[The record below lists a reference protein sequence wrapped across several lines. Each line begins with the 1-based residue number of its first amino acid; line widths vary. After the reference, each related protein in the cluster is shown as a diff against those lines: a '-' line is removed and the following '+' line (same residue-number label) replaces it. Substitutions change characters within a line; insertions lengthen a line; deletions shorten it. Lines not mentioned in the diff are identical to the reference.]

1 MTVGGVIMI
10 CNSKY
15 LYKIELITTNDV
27 LEFNRIAT
35 KCPGSVTI
43 VNGRHRLNA
52 KSFLGV
58 HIARITWNEIYVET
72 DFDCYFEFSKFI
84 KVEDEPTDAN

>member
-1 MTVGGVIMI
+1 MI

-15 LYKIELITTNDV
+15 LYKIELVTTSDI
-27 LEFNRIAT
+27 LEFTRIAS
-35 KCPGSVTI
+35 KCQGNITL

-58 HIARITWNEIYVET
+58 TLAKVSWNEMYVEAE
-72 DFDCYFEFSKFI
+72 FDCYFEFEKFI
-84 KVEDEPTDAN
+84 K

>member
-1 MTVGGVIMI
+1 MI

-15 LYKIELITTNDV
+15 LYKIELVTTSDI
-27 LEFNRIAT
+27 LEFTRIAT
-35 KCPGSVTI
+35 KCRGNVTL

-58 HIARITWNEIYVET
+58 TLAKVSWNEMYVEAE
-72 DFDCYFEFSKFI
+72 FDCYFEFEKFI
-84 KVEDEPTDAN
+84 K

>member
-1 MTVGGVIMI
+1 MI

-15 LYKIELITTNDV
+15 LYKVELVTSSDI
-27 LEFNRIAT
+27 LEFSRIAA
-35 KCPGSVTI
+35 KCPYDVTL

-58 HIARITWNEIYVET
+58 TLAKVSWDEMYVET
-72 DFDCYFEFSKFI
+72 ECDCYFEFEKFI
-84 KVEDEPTDAN
+84 K